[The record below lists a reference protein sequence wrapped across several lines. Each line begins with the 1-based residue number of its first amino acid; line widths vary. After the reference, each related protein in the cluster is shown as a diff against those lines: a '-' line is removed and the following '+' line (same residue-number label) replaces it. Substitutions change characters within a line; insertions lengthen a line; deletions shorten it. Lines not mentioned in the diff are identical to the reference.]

1 MARALLVGCGCRG
14 RILGRRLLDE
24 GWAVRGTSRSAAG
37 VEAIREAGIE
47 PANADPDRAGTI
59 VELVGDVTVVA
70 WLMGS
75 ASGSDELIEAVNGPR
90 LERVLEKLVDTPV
103 RGFVHERRGAAGE
116 EVLARGAA
124 IVADAAERWQIPV
137 GAIDADPADHEA
149 WVEAAA
155 AAVTDSI
162 APPSR

>member
-1 MARALLVGCGCRG
+1 M
-14 RILGRRLLDE
+14 LGRRLLAE
-24 GWAVRGTSRSAAG
+24 GWAVRGTSRGAAG
-37 VEAIREAGIE
+37 IEAIRDAGIE
-47 PANADPDRAGTI
+47 PASADPDRAGTI
-59 VELVGDVTVVA
+59 VGLVGDVTVVA

-75 ASGSDELIEAVNGPR
+75 ASGPDELIEAVNGPR

-103 RGFVHERRGAAGE
+103 RGFVHERRGAVGE

-137 GAIDADPADHEA
+137 GAIDADPVDYEA
-149 WVEAAA
+149 WVEAATTA
-155 AAVTDSI
+155 IRGSI